1 MITHSSLR
9 DLTVLKRQMSV
20 SPHPVKMEPPA
31 QTFLLISPVLVNLVL
46 LEIHA
51 SLISMIASVLSAV
64 LTVSV

>member
-1 MITHSSLR
+1 M
-9 DLTVLKRQMSV
+9 

-31 QTFLLISPVLVNLVL
+31 QTFLMTTTVLVKLVL
-46 LEIHA
+46 PEILA